1 MRVTNFI
8 ARSLRINKTEEFDRW
23 LRNLRDQVAKRAIN
37 TRISRIAVSNFGDS
51 KSVGEGVME
60 LRIHVGP
67 GYRIY
72 QHPAESPIQCVAKRN
87 IGWGWIAGRASA
99 RNLLSLD
106 VSFDCLNRSA
116 VANGDGT
123 VAVRPKTIAPK
134 IGHNL
139 LSVFLANRP
148 AGSCFDSVHKIPN
161 RVARRNRYQNVN
173 MISFAGKLENLY
185 FQSVKNAV
193 QDFLYSSHHGS

>member
-60 LRIHVGP
+60 LRIHDGP

-72 QHPAESPIQCVAKRN
+72 FTMVGSEVVLLLVGGDKSSQNQDIDKAKR
-87 IGWGWIAGRASA
+87 
-99 RNLLSLD
+99 
-106 VSFDCLNRSA
+106 
-116 VANGDGT
+116 
-123 VAVRPKTIAPK
+123 
-134 IGHNL
+134 
-139 LSVFLANRP
+139 LANQVR
-148 AGSCFDSVHKIPN
+148 D
-161 RVARRNRYQNVN
+161 
-173 MISFAGKLENLY
+173 
-185 FQSVKNAV
+185 QSN
-193 QDFLYSSHHGS
+193 D

>member
-72 QHPAESPIQCVAKRN
+72 MDSGPSVSSESFVLGCIV
-87 IGWGWIAGRASA
+87 
-99 RNLLSLD
+99 
-106 VSFDCLNRSA
+106 
-116 VANGDGT
+116 
-123 VAVRPKTIAPK
+123 
-134 IGHNL
+134 
-139 LSVFLANRP
+139 
-148 AGSCFDSVHKIPN
+148 
-161 RVARRNRYQNVN
+161 
-173 MISFAGKLENLY
+173 
-185 FQSVKNAV
+185 
-193 QDFLYSSHHGS
+193 

>member
-23 LRNLRDQVAKRAIN
+23 LRNLRDQVGKRAIN

-72 QHPAESPIQCVAKRN
+72 FTMVGSEVVLLLVGGDKSSQNQDIDKAKR
-87 IGWGWIAGRASA
+87 
-99 RNLLSLD
+99 
-106 VSFDCLNRSA
+106 
-116 VANGDGT
+116 
-123 VAVRPKTIAPK
+123 
-134 IGHNL
+134 
-139 LSVFLANRP
+139 LANQ
-148 AGSCFDSVHKIPN
+148 V
-161 RVARRNRYQNVN
+161 RN
-173 MISFAGKLENLY
+173 
-185 FQSVKNAV
+185 QSN
-193 QDFLYSSHHGS
+193 D

>member
-23 LRNLRDQVAKRAIN
+23 QRNLRDQVAKRAIN

-72 QHPAESPIQCVAKRN
+72 FTMVGSEVVLLLVGGDKSSQNQDIDKAKR
-87 IGWGWIAGRASA
+87 
-99 RNLLSLD
+99 
-106 VSFDCLNRSA
+106 
-116 VANGDGT
+116 
-123 VAVRPKTIAPK
+123 
-134 IGHNL
+134 
-139 LSVFLANRP
+139 LANQ
-148 AGSCFDSVHKIPN
+148 V
-161 RVARRNRYQNVN
+161 RN
-173 MISFAGKLENLY
+173 
-185 FQSVKNAV
+185 QSN
-193 QDFLYSSHHGS
+193 D

>member
-37 TRISRIAVSNFGDS
+37 NRISRIAVSNFGDS

-72 QHPAESPIQCVAKRN
+72 FTMEGSEVVLLLVGGDKSSQNQDIDKAKR
-87 IGWGWIAGRASA
+87 
-99 RNLLSLD
+99 
-106 VSFDCLNRSA
+106 
-116 VANGDGT
+116 
-123 VAVRPKTIAPK
+123 
-134 IGHNL
+134 
-139 LSVFLANRP
+139 LANQ
-148 AGSCFDSVHKIPN
+148 V
-161 RVARRNRYQNVN
+161 RN
-173 MISFAGKLENLY
+173 
-185 FQSVKNAV
+185 QSN
-193 QDFLYSSHHGS
+193 D

>member
-1 MRVTNFI
+1 MRRCLGNSCKAFDFSRGLFT

-72 QHPAESPIQCVAKRN
+72 FTMVGSEVVLLLVGGDKSSQNQDIDKAKR
-87 IGWGWIAGRASA
+87 
-99 RNLLSLD
+99 
-106 VSFDCLNRSA
+106 
-116 VANGDGT
+116 
-123 VAVRPKTIAPK
+123 
-134 IGHNL
+134 
-139 LSVFLANRP
+139 LANQVR
-148 AGSCFDSVHKIPN
+148 D
-161 RVARRNRYQNVN
+161 
-173 MISFAGKLENLY
+173 
-185 FQSVKNAV
+185 QSN
-193 QDFLYSSHHGS
+193 D